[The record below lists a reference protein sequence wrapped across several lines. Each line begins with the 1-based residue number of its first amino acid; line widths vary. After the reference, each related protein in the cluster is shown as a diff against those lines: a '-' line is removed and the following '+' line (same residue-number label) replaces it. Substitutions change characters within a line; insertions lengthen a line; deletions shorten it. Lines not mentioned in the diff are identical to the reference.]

1 MKAWVRFLTC
11 NMAAFLV
18 LVTSSCTGVG
28 VASPSPARQATPTG
42 RATPAFNATP
52 TQSVATTRPTL
63 PPGVAD
69 ISGTIYDGQGATI
82 QGVRVQLDP
91 MNLVAFTDAAGF
103 FEIPNIP
110 VPGRCRW
117 ATVTISKD
125 GFGTSRRV
133 DEPIY
138 QGFSRGQVVLRAQP
152 DEEYVGPPLAEAYMG
167 ESYCTR

>member
-1 MKAWVRFLTC
+1 
-11 NMAAFLV
+11 
-18 LVTSSCTGVG
+18 
-28 VASPSPARQATPTG
+28 
-42 RATPAFNATP
+42 
-52 TQSVATTRPTL
+52 
-63 PPGVAD
+63 
-69 ISGTIYDGQGATI
+69 
-82 QGVRVQLDP
+82 

-117 ATVTISKD
+117 ATVTLSKD

-138 QGFSRGQVVLRAQP
+138 QGFSRGQVVLRAAP
-152 DEEYVGPPLAEAYMG
+152 NDEYVGPPLAEAYLG